1 MKNIFLIVISFFA
14 LFSCCE
20 KNAKKSEQFS
30 IKENVAIDFST
41 EQNFLLLPC
50 EDRGEELQATI
61 WVDDKKINTYVIRIA
76 QNSVDYWIPVDL
88 SAWKNKKVSLKL
100 NKAAAFLK
108 EAKLADT
115 FECDDNEPFRPV
127 YHFTPPYGWMN
138 DPNGMVYYAGEW
150 HLFYQFNPFGTRWQ
164 NMSWGH
170 AVSAD
175 LTHWQHLSV
184 ALYPDSLGTI
194 FSGSAVVDETNSAG
208 FQTGNEKTLLA
219 FYTQNRHD
227 GQWQSL
233 AYSNDKGRTWTKYE
247 KNPVLKKANAPD
259 FRDPK
264 VFWYAPASRWIMVLA
279 VGNHAEFY
287 SSANAKEWTFESE
300 FGANYGSH
308 DGVWEC
314 PDLLQFGEK
323 WALLIS
329 NDRVAN
335 VRHSATQY
343 FVGSFDGHA
352 FTCDFS
358 PTEQHWLDYGKDH
371 YATVSWANAPA
382 DRKIVL
388 PWMSNWQYAN
398 DVPTKYFRSAMA
410 LPRYLTLAQENG
422 KYLVKSYPVEEIQA
436 RRGKAGNI
444 PDFNTNRIFDVP
456 TNGAFEILLEI
467 EAQSAQQFGFNLKNS
482 KDESVEF
489 AFDLQKNEFSIDRIK
504 SGITNFNST
513 FATKSVAPVLAKPT
527 HILRIFVDKS
537 SIEAFLNGGEAAITH
552 LVFPNEPY
560 SQIEFFTKDN
570 QFKINDLKIFEIN

>member
-1 MKNIFLIVISFFA
+1 MQDISIQTNENGNTS
-14 LFSCCE
+14 L
-20 KNAKKSEQFS
+20 QFKTS
-30 IKENVAIDFST
+30 
-41 EQNFLLLPC
+41 QRYLLLPI
-50 EDRGEELQATI
+50 EDTGDELQTELF
-61 WVDDKKINTYVIRIA
+61 VDDKLVNSYVIRLAKNKI
-76 QNSVDYWIPVDL
+76 DYWVPLDL
-88 SAWKNKKVSLKL
+88 SQWQGKAIKIEIPGL
-100 NKAAAFLK
+100 NESAVCLK
-108 EAKLADT
+108 EIKLSNNFD
-115 FECDDNEPFRPV
+115 FDFDEKYRPA

-138 DPNGMVYYAGEW
+138 DPNGMVYYGGEY
-150 HLFYQFNPFGTRWQ
+150 HLFYQYNPYGTRWQ

-170 AVSAD
+170 AVSTD
-175 LTHWQHLSV
+175 LTHWQHLPV

-208 FQTGNEKTLLA
+208 FQTGGEKTLLA
-219 FYTQNRHD
+219 FYTQAERG

-233 AYSNDKGRTWTKYE
+233 AYSNDKGRTWTKYAG
-247 KNPVLKKANAPD
+247 NPVLKKANTPD

-264 VFWYAPASRWIMVLA
+264 VFWYAPANKWIMVLA
-279 VGNHAEFY
+279 VGNHAEIY

-323 WALLIS
+323 WVLLIS

-410 LPRYLTLAQENG
+410 LPRELTLVQENG

-436 RRGKAGNI
+436 RKGKAGNV

-456 TNGAFEILLEI
+456 TNGIFEILLEI
-467 EAQSAQQFGFNLKNS
+467 EAQAAQQFGFNLKNS
-482 KDESVEF
+482 KNESVEF
-489 AFDLQKNEFSIDRIK
+489 AFDLQKNEFSVDRAK
-504 SGITNFNST
+504 SGIVNFNAT
-513 FATKSVAPVLAKPT
+513 FATKSVAPVLAKSAHT
-527 HILRIFVDKS
+527 LRVFVDKS
-537 SIEAFLNGGEAAITH
+537 SVEAFLDGGEAAITN

-560 SQIEFFTKDN
+560 KQIEFFTKDN
-570 QFKINDLKIFEIN
+570 QFKINDLKIFKIE